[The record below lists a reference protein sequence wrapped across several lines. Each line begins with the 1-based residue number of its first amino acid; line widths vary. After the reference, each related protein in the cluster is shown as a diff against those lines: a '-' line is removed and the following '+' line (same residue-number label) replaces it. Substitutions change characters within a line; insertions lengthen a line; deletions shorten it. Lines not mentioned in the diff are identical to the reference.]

1 MCKRYETIV
10 FYSDFNING
19 SGCAGYLPPLIYFC
33 YLYNMS
39 GALKHISAQ
48 FCKQQLLEAQT
59 LCASLR
65 FNFGKKSN
73 YFPTC
78 KDFHN

>member
-1 MCKRYETIV
+1 MQ
-10 FYSDFNING
+10 
-19 SGCAGYLPPLIYFC
+19 PLLNFC

-39 GALKHISAQ
+39 GAHKYIHIVY
-48 FCKQQLLEAQT
+48 CKQQLLEAQT
-59 LCASLR
+59 LCACLR

-73 YFPTC
+73 YYPTC

>member
-1 MCKRYETIV
+1 MRVLPGILFNTLV
-10 FYSDFNING
+10 SAALFYFR
-19 SGCAGYLPPLIYFC
+19 

-39 GALKHISAQ
+39 GAHKYIHNGY
-48 FCKQQLLEAQT
+48 FGQQLLEAQT
-59 LCASLR
+59 FCACLQ

-73 YFPTC
+73 YYPTC

>member
-1 MCKRYETIV
+1 MPFLGGKMDVAVVSVQVE
-10 FYSDFNING
+10 
-19 SGCAGYLPPLIYFC
+19 YFC

-39 GALKHISAQ
+39 GIINHTRAL
-48 FCKQQLLEAQT
+48 FCKQVMLEAQT
-59 LCASLR
+59 SCACLL

-78 KDFHN
+78 KDFHK